1 MKMMLIELQKEKR
14 TGIPYLFLAVGALG
28 AVYALL
34 IFEIRQNSLLSLPMQ
49 PMDILLT
56 QVYGMIMILNMFGIV
71 LACCMIYH
79 MEFAGSAVKKMY
91 LLPMNIS
98 TMYLCKFLILTIMFI
113 VGTGIQN
120 LMLAKV
126 GLMYLPEGTFQINA
140 LLQFWGYSVLTS
152 MPVLSGMLFLSSL
165 FEKMWISIGIGV
177 AGFLSAMALG
187 VSKKLWFLIH
197 PFVVMLHP
205 AVVMSAKPDSMVII
219 VAIAETILFFSAGL
233 WTAHKLHYE

>member
-14 TGIPYLFLAVGALG
+14 TGIPYLFLSVGALG
-28 AVYALL
+28 AAYALL
-34 IFEIRQNSLLSLPMQ
+34 IFKIRKNSLLSLPMQ

-56 QVYGMIMILNMFGIV
+56 QVYGMIMILNMLGIV

-113 VGTGIQN
+113 VATGIQN

-187 VSKKLWFLIH
+187 VSKKLLFLIH
-197 PFVVMLHP
+197 PFVVMLRP
-205 AVVMSAKPDSMVII
+205 AVVMSAKPDNMVII
-219 VAIAETILFFSAGL
+219 FAIAETILFFFAGL
-233 WTAHKLHYE
+233 WTSHKLHYE